1 MTIVEKTNSKNKF
14 RDLEKNL
21 ENIMND
27 YKFCG
32 YAKYVKWD
40 IMSHVANLAIITN
53 NYDII
58 FLEEECRKYEPQ
70 YKKQNKQIN

>member
-1 MTIVEKTNSKNKF
+1 MLTLEKANNKSKF

-32 YAKYVKWD
+32 FAKYVKWD
-40 IMSHVANLAIITN
+40 IMSHVADLAITTN
-53 NYDII
+53 NYDLA
-58 FLEEECRKYEPQ
+58 FLEEECLKYEAK
-70 YKKQNKQIN
+70 YKKHNKQNN

>member
-1 MTIVEKTNSKNKF
+1 MLTLEKTNNKSKF

-32 YAKYVKWD
+32 FAKYVKWD
-40 IMSHVANLAIITN
+40 IMSHVANLAITTN
-53 NYDII
+53 NYDIM
-58 FLEEECRKYEPQ
+58 FLEQECSKYEPQ
-70 YKKQNKQIN
+70 YKNHNKQNN